1 MADISAPAED
11 LLNNC
16 KGLTLATLGEDGPLA
31 SYAPFI
37 WHQQAIYIF
46 VSTLAPH
53 TRNLQQQRRCSVLL
67 LDESESNNGSNN
79 FARLRMSISATAEF
93 IDHKTPEW
101 ANAIT
106 QFELRHGKTIHVLA
120 ELPDF
125 YLIKLSINHGSLIEG
140 FGKTTYFENSNF
152 KDGVIAS
159 GKS

>member
-1 MADISAPAED
+1 MTDISATALN

-37 WHQQAIYIF
+37 WHQQAVFLFI
-46 VSTLAPH
+46 SALAPH
-53 TRNLQQQRRCSVLL
+53 TRNLQQNRLCSALL
-67 LDESESNNGSNN
+67 LDDSESNNGSNN
-79 FARLRMSISATAEF
+79 FARLRMGISATTEF
-93 IDHKTPEW
+93 IDSKAPEW

-106 QFELRHGKTIHVLA
+106 EFESRHGKTIHVLA

-125 YLIKLSINHGSLIEG
+125 YLVKLSVTNGSLIEG
-140 FGKTTYFENSNF
+140 FGKTTYFENTNF

>member
-1 MADISAPAED
+1 MTDISATALN

-16 KGLTLATLGEDGPLA
+16 KGLTLATLGEDEPLA

-37 WHQQAIYIF
+37 WHQEAIFLFI
-46 VSTLAPH
+46 SALAPH
-53 TRNLQQQRRCSVLL
+53 TRNLQQNRLCSALL
-67 LDESESNNGSNN
+67 LDESGSNSDSNN

-93 IDHKTPEW
+93 MDNKAPEW

-106 QFELRHGKTIHVLA
+106 QFEARHGKTIHVLA

-125 YLIKLSINHGSLIEG
+125 YLVKLRVTSGSLIEG
-140 FGKTTYFENSNF
+140 FGKTTYFENTNF